1 MKQIFS
7 NPLTKAVALLL
18 AAAMMIALLVFAGL
32 NAREWLQSRSAQ
44 DSQEVVLEAPEPD
57 EQDPGEDIEDP
68 DELAASEDKTIQ
80 SDQPDNVVDE
90 PDSSEDQ
97 QGDEPAQQ
105 QQTSTPATTQTVAV
119 TKPQSTTVNAPAAI
133 TSSSTSNKSTS
144 SSTSNKSTSS
154 STSNKSTSSST
165 SNKSSSSS
173 TSGKTQVPLY
183 QPSGAKPVDSTTAQQ
198 LVQST
203 AKAPTAQSNV
213 RYSSAR
219 FSKKGTY
226 SESKVYK
233 DGYVDVGAVT
243 ISNKTFTG
251 NLYIK
256 VPSGTVTLKNVN
268 VQGTLFVH
276 SGSDWVKLYDV
287 HASRLE
293 VNSSDTSRVF
303 ASRDTELSNVD
314 IKSEAILE
322 EGGLFSN
329 SRGFV
334 NVTVNAPKGTTLTLK
349 NLALNLLQTR
359 SDCDVVYDDS
369 TIINYIYTYS
379 PTDLYGYGQ
388 VNRLYCY
395 SDGVYYDAKP
405 LYVQTGRGYATP
417 AKRIYSSGSGSTN
430 TDKAVTLYTI
440 PNQYL
445 DVGEKKIVGI
455 DHDGSSLKV
464 TTSNASVAKVTY
476 STAKSHIT
484 MTGAKP
490 GRATIKVT
498 SSRTGFASKTISFD
512 IIVRDNSVKTV
523 QLSGIS
529 DKYLD
534 QGEVRYLTVNTNAS
548 SITLTN
554 SNSRVAQ
561 VTVDGF
567 QLKLKAVSAGTTTV
581 KVTASRSGQTSKST
595 TFQIHV
601 SGKSGTTDTVS
612 IAAPANQILN
622 RGAQRIL
629 NIRTD
634 ATGLKAVSSNPS
646 VVKVS
651 VRSDDT
657 VLIEGLSSGTSRI
670 TLTGTRRGYTQKS
683 VSFYVDVWGKN
694 VAAPTVSL
702 QLQGAG
708 SYSSGSWTN
717 RNVIVT
723 LSGYS
728 SDRAAFS
735 YERPAGGT
743 SSQWGT
749 RRELSGGTLTI
760 SAEGQKDYYF
770 FTHNSKGDSETTGI
784 YTVRIDKTAPSLNIQ
799 SSTQNTLLFT
809 AADALSGIRSVSLQ
823 DEKGSSYTPSLANGK
838 YSFTPAAAGS
848 YTVYVTDR
856 AGNTAKAGPF
866 ALTGTAKPDTT
877 PPVISITAPTNRD
890 GWFKQPQQVT
900 FTVTDESS
908 VQQVLLDN
916 LPLTAQSDGSYR
928 FTASTEGNPASY
940 QLVAIDQAGNRSQQN
955 VTLYLDTTAPKI
967 TASYHSD
974 TKTASVQLSD
984 ALSGVVAGSVQVS
997 ASDASAVSL
1006 TGSLDQGYTFAAKAG
1021 VRYTITAM
1029 DGAGNIESYQ
1039 LDVPADPTPS
1049 QPPQGTITL
1058 NTPTVTPD
1066 GTAKSK
1072 TLSFSIEQEL
1082 QPGETIAVT
1091 AQRGTDSPL
1100 NLSQTQSGNSTNCTA
1115 QLTENGSYTVVAS
1128 IVRDG
1133 TVLMTQQK
1141 TVEVTGIDSTA
1152 PQLQITQNEGGTVA
1166 FTATDLNKVT
1176 ATFDGKSVE
1185 LTATPTSQ
1193 GVTYSATL
1201 QDVQPGEHTLV
1212 LTDIAGNTT
1221 TQQVTV
1227 AQKQQAPTI
1236 TIASPALTSTDG
1248 KTATATLTVDA
1259 HGQPVQVSAQESGA
1273 TVTPSGE
1280 NTYTFAAT
1288 ENGEYTVVAQGKEG
1302 LSDSV
1307 VLTVSGIQPKSNEP
1321 PVIELGQQQINE
1333 KMTAVTVPITVSDPD
1348 GSASAVKLTASGGSL
1363 SGSGSS
1369 YTFTATANGSY
1380 TFTATDAGG
1389 QQATAQLTV
1398 EQVIGSIAPSISA
1411 SQQQLGAQA
1420 ATAQVTVQTN
1430 GGAPIAAVTGS
1441 EGCTL
1446 TAQPD
1451 GSYLF
1456 STNHNG
1462 SYTLTV
1468 TNTLG
1473 LSDST
1478 TLQVTGI
1485 DSTPP
1490 VIGEPVLQYS
1500 DNRTS
1505 CTISVPVTDDQ
1516 SLSSVTLAGTAM
1528 QQDASGYTLTVTDN
1542 ASYTLTATDLAGNV
1556 STKQIEVTGIDR
1568 TPPSI
1573 AFTSKN
1579 DSWQKNQI
1587 VTFSVTDANSGVQQV
1602 QVAKDGAPVSLTEG
1616 AGYQFTASANGT
1628 YTVTATDL
1636 AGNTASQSVIIRTV
1650 DAKAPKEPQ
1659 LMSSDKAVPVY
1670 DEKTGQVYAAQS
1682 GSFSVSFQKAAEGES
1697 PVQVYVQ
1704 LDGKEYTPLA
1714 ADGKITLQEGE
1725 HSIKLKAVDAAGNE
1739 SAAVLYKVAYKAAQ
1753 PAAEGSGA
1761 E

>member
-57 EQDPGEDIEDP
+57 EQDPGADIEDP
-68 DELAASEDKTIQ
+68 DELAASEDETIQ

-97 QGDEPAQQ
+97 QSDEPAQQ

-133 TSSSTSNKSTS
+133 TSSSTSNKSTSSSTSNKSTS

-322 EGGLFSN
+322 EGGLFLN

-417 AKRIYSSGSGSTN
+417 AKRIYSSGSGSGSGSTN

-464 TTSNASVAKVTY
+464 TTSNSSVAKVTY

-561 VTVDGF
+561 VTADGF

-728 SDRAAFS
+728 SDRTAFS

-809 AADALSGIRSVSLQ
+809 ATDALSGIRSVSLQ

-877 PPVISITAPTNRD
+877 PPVISITAPANRD

-1201 QDVQPGEHTLV
+1201 QDVQPGEHTLI

-1348 GSASAVKLTASGGSL
+1348 GSVSAVKLTASGGSL

-1380 TFTATDAGG
+1380 TFTATDEGG

-1446 TAQPD
+1446 T
-1451 GSYLF
+1451 
-1456 STNHNG
+1456 
-1462 SYTLTV
+1462 
-1468 TNTLG
+1468 
-1473 LSDST
+1473 
-1478 TLQVTGI
+1478 
-1485 DSTPP
+1485 
-1490 VIGEPVLQYS
+1490 
-1500 DNRTS
+1500 
-1505 CTISVPVTDDQ
+1505 
-1516 SLSSVTLAGTAM
+1516 
-1528 QQDASGYTLTVTDN
+1528 VTDN

-1579 DSWQKNQI
+1579 DSWQKSQI

-1616 AGYQFTASANGT
+1616 AGYQFTAAANGT

-1725 HSIKLKAVDAAGNE
+1725 HSIRLKAVDAAGNE